1 MKKLNLYDIHGIS
14 PQTYE
19 VKMANN
25 LADQKKKNQKSTKKT
40 EEIKKKKKDDAET
53 KQKKKNNRKMESLGL
68 LDEIT
73 EEGKEEELKEDT
85 DVSESSDDNMEDK
98 YNPLSKKREG
108 APQMSKKNMLQ
119 SMVEQTALEMGKA
132 MPVMTR
138 GAELEI

>member
-1 MKKLNLYDIHGIS
+1 MS
-14 PQTYE
+14 
-19 VKMANN
+19 NN

-40 EEIKKKKKDDAET
+40 EEKKKKKKDNAET

-73 EEGKEEELKEDT
+73 EEGKEELKEDT
-85 DVSESSDDNMEDK
+85 DVSESSDDNQEDK

-108 APQMSKKNMLQ
+108 APQLSKKNMLQ

-138 GAELEI
+138 GAELEIQTVRDVEDLKH